1 MNWPGRMQKLSGGKI
16 SKKVENK
23 FELWIDGGHNIHASE
38 MIAAGNRKLE

>member
-1 MNWPGRMQKLSGGKI
+1 MQRLSGGKI

-38 MIAAGNRKLE
+38 MIAAEMKIGIVQKVF